1 MACFRRFGLV
11 LVILSGFASVANAQG
26 KLTGGVP
33 HERELAR
40 LGLTRMWWGQIVMDP
55 RRDKIAHMRA
65 DESMV
70 YIQATSGIVT
80 AFNSETGRRVWSI
93 LLGRPDQEFYPV
105 ATNDTTVFLAGGMR
119 VFAVEKTTGVK
130 RWELELPHHPSAAP
144 EVDEEY
150 IYIGM
155 VDGSVFA
162 YDLRRIEEL
171 YRENMLPEWSHVA
184 LHWRY
189 KTPMEVTSPPVSTGR
204 LVAFTSL
211 NGTVYGIEK
220 EQSKLVFQFETDGEI
235 RLPMAHDADSLYV
248 ATDDQRLFCLNQF
261 TGRTRWA
268 FASGVPMYSSPKVI
282 GPHVF
287 IAPFGGGLYCL
298 SRTSGLMQWPRAQ
311 QLATE
316 FVAASPERVYAG
328 DDLGNLL
335 VLSRETGQVAGVL
348 QSRNLSIRL
357 SNERTDRIF
366 LASPSGLVVALRERG
381 RSFPQYHMFPERRPI
396 LPEFAPDPP
405 AAAEDDTTLDP

>member
-1 MACFRRFGLV
+1 MACFRRICL
-11 LVILSGFASVANAQG
+11 LLAI
-26 KLTGGVP
+26 LTGVAGVAHAQSGLTSGVP

-70 YIQATSGIVT
+70 YVQASSGIVT
-80 AFNSETGRRVWSI
+80 AFNAETGRRMWSI

-105 ATNDTTVFLAGGMR
+105 VTNDTTVFLAGGMR
-119 VFAVEKTTGVK
+119 IYAVEKMTGVK

-144 EVDEEY
+144 EVDDDFV
-150 IYIGM
+150 YIGM

-162 YDLRRIEEL
+162 YNLRRVEEL

-220 EQSKLVFQFETDGEI
+220 EQSQLMFQFETDGAI
-235 RLPMAHDADSLYV
+235 RLPMAHDQDSLYV
-248 ATDDQRLFCLNQF
+248 ASDDQRLFCLNQL

-268 FASGVPMYSSPKVI
+268 FTSGVPIYDQPRVI

-287 IAPFGGGLYCL
+287 VTPFGGGMYCL
-298 SRTSGLMQWPRAQ
+298 SRTSGLMQWPRPQ
-311 QLATE
+311 RLGSE

-328 DDLGNLL
+328 DDMGNLL
-335 VLSRETGQVAGVL
+335 VLSRENGRVIGAL
-348 QSRNLSIRL
+348 QNRHLSIRL

-366 LASPSGLVVALRERG
+366 LASPSGLVVAMRERG

-396 LPEFAPDPP
+396 LPEFAPDAPP
-405 AAAEDDTTLDP
+405 AGDDETTVDQ